1 MPMDYS
7 YLRGKIIE
15 NCKSNYA
22 YAKKIGISNTELSN
36 KLNNKSSFT
45 QKQIS
50 DSIKILNLNENDIMK
65 CFFYPLGVENNSTN

>member
-1 MPMDYS
+1 MRMDYS

-15 NCKSNYA
+15 NCKSNCN

-45 QKQIS
+45 HKQIC
-50 DSIKILNLNENDIMK
+50 DSIQILNLTENDITK
-65 CFFYPLGVENNSTN
+65 CFFLPLKVEKNSTN